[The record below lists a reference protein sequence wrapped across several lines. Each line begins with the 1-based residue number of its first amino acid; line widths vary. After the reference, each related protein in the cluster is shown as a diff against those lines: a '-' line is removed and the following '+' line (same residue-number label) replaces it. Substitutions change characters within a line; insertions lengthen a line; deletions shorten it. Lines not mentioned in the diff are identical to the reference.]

1 MVTWTA
7 FRPDARSAE
16 KLDPRMPTPL
26 ACLALC
32 LLPTLPGAPRPD
44 ELRLDDGRVLVGAVT
59 QRGDLLEI
67 QTRDG
72 TVVVPKTRVKSHR
85 TDDELRAEL
94 RRDEQNGTPG
104 AFLDLQLAARA
115 RAYGLDAEL
124 WRHLDRAVPALATP
138 DATASGAAL
147 QRRLGDLLGQLEPE
161 LLPQR
166 LRGAKTPARVEA
178 LLQALRPGLGAGKT
192 AALAELLVRE
202 PNADGELRRLARSSA
217 ANQAQRLFALGVLQR
232 RGAPGNDR
240 FVLRSAVLDDSPEVR
255 SGALQVVRSAGAAD
269 AAAVAC
275 LAPGL
280 THTQG
285 ELRIRTAEALGSLG
299 HADAVKLL
307 VLAGPNAGK
316 ALGDSDPVLR
326 SHVAF
331 LDQQSYVR
339 DFDVEVAQGAAIA
352 HPRVGVIQ
360 SGVVLDAAVVG
371 IVEVVR
377 SYRRALHTLT
387 GVDPGPEPRLWAH
400 WLANLPAPPLGTA
413 QPAARR

>member
-1 MVTWTA
+1 
-7 FRPDARSAE
+7 
-16 KLDPRMPTPL
+16 MPTPL
-26 ACLALC
+26 ASFALC
-32 LLPTLPGAPRPD
+32 LLPFLPCPPRPD

-59 QRGDLLEI
+59 ARGDLLEV

-72 TVVVPKTRVKSHR
+72 TVVVAKARVKSHR

-94 RRDEQNGTPG
+94 RRDEQNGPPG

-124 WRHLDRAVPALATP
+124 WRHLDRAVPALQAAEAT
-138 DATASGAAL
+138 ATASGAAL
-147 QRRLGDLLGQLEPE
+147 QRRLADLLGQLEPE

-166 LRGAKTPARVEA
+166 LRSAKPAARIQA
-178 LLQALRPGLGAGKT
+178 LLQAVRPGLGVGKS

-202 PNADGELRRLARSSA
+202 PNADGELRRLARGQAQS
-217 ANQAQRLFALGVLQR
+217 QAQRLFALRVLQR
-232 RGAPGNDR
+232 RSAPGNDR
-240 FVLRSAVLDDSPEVR
+240 FVLRSAVLDDSAEVR
-255 SGALQVVRSAGAAD
+255 SGAIELVRSAGAAD
-269 AAAVAC
+269 PAAVAC

-280 THTQG
+280 THAEG

-316 ALGDSDPVLR
+316 AVGDADPVLR

-339 DFDVEVAQGAAIA
+339 DFDVEVAQGTAIGS
-352 HPRVGVIQ
+352 PRVGLLQ
-360 SGVVLDAAVVG
+360 SGVVLDAAVPMVFE
-371 IVEVVR
+371 IVR

-387 GVDPGPEPRLWAH
+387 GADPGGDPRLWAH
-400 WLANLPAPPLGTA
+400 WLANLPTPAPTPAAA
-413 QPAARR
+413 QPARRR